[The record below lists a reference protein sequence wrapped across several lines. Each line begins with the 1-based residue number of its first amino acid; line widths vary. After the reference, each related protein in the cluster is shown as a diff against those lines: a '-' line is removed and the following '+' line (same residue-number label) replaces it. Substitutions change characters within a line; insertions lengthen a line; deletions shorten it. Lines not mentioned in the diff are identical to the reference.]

1 MLNLAKDVHK
11 DYIST
16 VNCTKCTAKEN
27 KYVVIHYVGAEGDAM
42 ANAKY
47 FQKEKRGASA
57 HYFVGFNGDI
67 WQAVDDGNIA
77 WHCGATRY
85 KHNQCRNTNSIGI
98 ELCCRKNADGKTWRF
113 EKATVNKAAKLT
125 AILLHQYD
133 IPLKNVVRHYDVT
146 GKVCPEPFVRDKN
159 AWNDFL
165 GLVKQEYKAVK
176 GKYSVVNNCCVRND
190 NLQVIKNVDELPRYM
205 KNISYDRING
215 ATVLKDTIVKIK
227 TIKQDTSGNIWG
239 VTPTGQYLPIIYRGV
254 VKMTKAS

>member
-11 DYIST
+11 DYVST

-27 KYVVIHYVGAEGDAM
+27 KYTVIHYVGAEGDAKN
-42 ANAKY
+42 NAMY

-98 ELCCRKNADGKTWRF
+98 ELCCHKNADNVTWRF

-125 AILLHQYD
+125 AMLLHQYD

-146 GKVCPEPFVRDKN
+146 GKVCPEPFVRDKK

-176 GKYSVVNNCCVRND
+176 GKYVVVSNCCVRND
-190 NLQVIKNVDELPRYM
+190 NLQIIKKKEDLPGYLKAVCEERM
-205 KNISYDRING
+205 NG
-215 ATVLKDTIVKIK
+215 ATILKDSVVKIK

-239 VTPTGQYLPIIYRGV
+239 VTPTGQYLPIYNRGV
-254 VKMTKAS
+254 VKMQKKS

>member
-11 DYIST
+11 DYVST

-27 KYVVIHYVGAEGDAM
+27 KYIVIHYVGAEGDAKN
-42 ANAKY
+42 NAMY

-98 ELCCRKNADGKTWRF
+98 ELCCRKNADNTTWRF
-113 EKATVNKAAKLT
+113 EKATVNKTAKLT
-125 AILLHQYD
+125 AMLLHQYD
-133 IPLKNVVRHYDVT
+133 ITLKNVIRHYDVT
-146 GKVCPEPFVRDKN
+146 GKVCPEPFVRDKR

-165 GLVKQEYKAVK
+165 GLVKQEYKAVN
-176 GKYSVVNNCCVRND
+176 GKYTVVNNCCVRND
-190 NLQVIKNVDELPRYM
+190 NLQVIKHVDELPRYM
-205 KNISYDRING
+205 QNISHDRVNG
-215 ATVLKDTIVKIK
+215 ATVLKDTVVKIK

-239 VTPTGQYLPIIYRGV
+239 VTPTGQYLPILYRGV
-254 VKMTKAS
+254 AKMIKAS